1 LIDRSFFSSG
11 GINMAIHNQEIF
23 KQRIPWVDLDDYRI
37 SLFNQYVR
45 RILLDWLIIPLA
57 FYMGWFIR
65 FDGQVPVEEWY
76 ALTRYVV
83 PITLVYLV
91 VNAGFGLYRRLW
103 AYASFRDVLLLTK
116 STGVSTMILLAVNYS
131 STFLY
136 GYRLPMGGLI
146 IGSLLNLTLSAAAKY
161 RRQLMNIFFASWA
174 RSKSEAERVLIV
186 GVSEAAQ
193 QLATQMYL
201 GHGGVNYELVGF
213 VIDDPKWQGMN
224 INGVEVLGASDQILA
239 LVRDRHIDVI
249 VIAHQPFDREKIWS
263 LVSICRETSAQVKV
277 LPDLVEVVERGYE
290 DPLALRD
297 INLEDVLGR
306 APVSVDDKACERIL
320 ADKVVVVTGAA
331 GSIGSELCRQI
342 LRFNPRLVLA
352 LDNNETGLYELDLE
366 LNRNGQSPLH
376 LMIADVSDWR
386 KINWVFERYKP
397 QVVFHAAAYKHVP
410 LVEAHPEEAVRVNM
424 LGTIIVSEAAHEHC
438 AERFV
443 FISTDKAV
451 KPGNVMGASKRI
463 GELWM
468 ESMSERSDTIFTA
481 VRFGNVIG
489 SRGSVLPTFKWQIES
504 GGPVTV
510 THPEMYRY
518 FLSIPEAVNLVL
530 QAASFSQG
538 GDIFMLEMG
547 EEVSILSLAQR
558 MIRLKG
564 LRVQKDIGIEFIGVR
579 PGEKLHEELAYTGER
594 KEETSHPRIYSLRS
608 SYRPIDHDTLLGAA
622 LILSD
627 SLRLPGKRNC
637 VHEALFEVASRD
649 IEGFLNRLTGIDMT
663 KWYQMVDVGD
673 KDVPDEGGAFNH
685 KDSFYVDGISKL
697 SDQAMPLMS
706 ARGA

>member
-1 LIDRSFFSSG
+1 
-11 GINMAIHNQEIF
+11 
-23 KQRIPWVDLDDYRI
+23 
-37 SLFNQYVR
+37 
-45 RILLDWLIIPLA
+45 
-57 FYMGWFIR
+57 
-65 FDGQVPVEEWY
+65 
-76 ALTRYVV
+76 
-83 PITLVYLV
+83 
-91 VNAGFGLYRRLW
+91 
-103 AYASFRDVLLLTK
+103 
-116 STGVSTMILLAVNYS
+116 
-131 STFLY
+131 
-136 GYRLPMGGLI
+136 
-146 IGSLLNLTLSAAAKY
+146 
-161 RRQLMNIFFASWA
+161 
-174 RSKSEAERVLIV
+174 
-186 GVSEAAQ
+186 
-193 QLATQMYL
+193 
-201 GHGGVNYELVGF
+201 
-213 VIDDPKWQGMN
+213 MN

-249 VIAHQPFDREKIWS
+249 VIAHQPFDREKIWT

-627 SLRLPGKRNC
+627 SLRLPGKRDC

-663 KWYQMVDVGD
+663 KPWYQWVESVAPQDGTSYEVLDSEILPYTEGMPEHPMV
-673 KDVPDEGGAFNH
+673 
-685 KDSFYVDGISKL
+685 ISAG
-697 SDQAMPLMS
+697 SV
-706 ARGA
+706 